1 MFVECLLLAMLC
13 TRLFISAAFFILTP
27 SRGLR
32 NHWSH
37 VVDKETG
44 SEKLSDFVEGTLPVL
59 NGEGPQPWGAVSMQ
73 TGPQTFQL
81 GPGLTLVC
89 DACRSCSC
97 QPLSEGP
104 WVFAR
109 TESIPWP
116 SLQLAGPRRS
126 GLQS

>member
-13 TRLFISAAFFILTP
+13 TRLFISAAFFILTT

-59 NGEGPQPWGAVSMQ
+59 NAEGPQPWGAVSIERRRRRQ
-73 TGPQTFQL
+73 A
-81 GPGLTLVC
+81 
-89 DACRSCSC
+89 DR
-97 QPLSEGP
+97 
-104 WVFAR
+104 
-109 TESIPWP
+109 P
-116 SLQLAGPRRS
+116 SNFPVRPRPDPCV
-126 GLQS
+126 